1 MAIRACLRGI
11 ASVFFTRE
19 VAGYDSPIHIPRA
32 LLLPAA
38 TEGRGLS
45 VPSAAPQLVVSARDV
60 SIEYRSNRS
69 RSHLAVRG
77 VSLELAQGEMLGIV
91 GESGSGKSTLA
102 KAIAGRAGGGRRGD
116 GTPQICG
123 GQLEVYGLRLRRA
136 GRRTR
141 DRLTL
146 RVGYLSQDAAE
157 RLSPLLT
164 VAETVAEPIYLR
176 DRRFDPREA
185 RDVVATVIDSVR
197 LPLSIM
203 DAFPHQLSS
212 GQRQR
217 VALARALVL
226 EPSLL
231 VADEPSRGVDASVR
245 DEVLDAL
252 RDLHRTRNLAAV
264 VISSDLSVISRLAAR
279 VAVMQNGIVI
289 GLGDIDSLTAAPE
302 NDYLKGLARS
312 RDLGKTAP

>member
-136 GRRTR
+136 GAPAT
-141 DRLTL
+141 
-146 RVGYLSQDAAE
+146 G
-157 RLSPLLT
+157 SPFGWDT
-164 VAETVAEPIYLR
+164 
-176 DRRFDPREA
+176 
-185 RDVVATVIDSVR
+185 
-197 LPLSIM
+197 
-203 DAFPHQLSS
+203 
-212 GQRQR
+212 
-217 VALARALVL
+217 
-226 EPSLL
+226 
-231 VADEPSRGVDASVR
+231 
-245 DEVLDAL
+245 
-252 RDLHRTRNLAAV
+252 
-264 VISSDLSVISRLAAR
+264 
-279 VAVMQNGIVI
+279 
-289 GLGDIDSLTAAPE
+289 
-302 NDYLKGLARS
+302 
-312 RDLGKTAP
+312 